1 MKKVSIIFII
11 FSISII
17 ISCKN
22 YIEYAD
28 SNFCKNKEITYPNIS
43 LILLSNEKEYNLNL
57 FYADEKEE
65 YLSGLMCIKK
75 IPEDIDGMLFE
86 YKTEQK
92 SSFWMYETY
101 IPLTIIYFDNKKES
115 IDLLEMNICRRNN
128 IKSDLEYRKKCS
140 DEAQKYLPSKSYK
153 FALEIPSNHKHI
165 EEIKTNLKDQKVKL
179 IINN

>member
-75 IPEDIDGMLFE
+75 IPEDIDVCYL
-86 YKTEQK
+86 
-92 SSFWMYETY
+92 
-101 IPLTIIYFDNKKES
+101 
-115 IDLLEMNICRRNN
+115 N
-128 IKSDLEYRKKCS
+128 IK
-140 DEAQKYLPSKSYK
+140 QSKNQASGCM
-153 FALEIPSNHKHI
+153 
-165 EEIKTNLKDQKVKL
+165 KL
-179 IINN
+179 IFL